1 MKKFILFKN
10 NGEVKKVYEGCTL
23 EGKNEYYPERIKEF
37 NNKEDAIKE
46 LSKYDTSVT
55 DYKRYFL
62 VEEYYIEELEEDNNG
77 DFIGGGDVW
86 DFSKLPDKYSKF
98 YINEKNES
106 AYNFKK
112 YTFEEVKDFF
122 KHEEESDIEYISECY
137 TIEEE
142 NKMIDDCM
150 DIDELLSVL
159 TTLACGLEFTYKI
172 EKC

>member
-46 LSKYDTSVT
+46 LSKYNTIVT
-55 DYKRYFL
+55 DYRSYFL

-77 DFIGGGDVW
+77 DFIGGDIW

-106 AYNFKK
+106 AYSFKK

-122 KHEEESDIEYISECY
+122 KHEEESDTEYISKCH

-142 NKMIDDCM
+142 NKMIDDCI
-150 DIDELLSVL
+150 DVDELLSVL
-159 TTLACGLEFTYKI
+159 TTLAYGLEFTYKI